1 MARVRFTANLARHVP
16 AGDLVATGTTVR
28 EVFDAIFAQRP
39 QMRSYLLDDQGGLR
53 HHVCCFVAGT
63 QITDR
68 RHLSDAVGPDDTVD
82 VIQALSGG

>member
-1 MARVRFTANLARHVP
+1 VVRVRFTANLARHVP
-16 AGDLVATGTTVR
+16 AGDLEVAGATVR
-28 EVFDAIFAQRP
+28 EVFEHIFAQRP
-39 QMRSYLLDDQGGLR
+39 QLRSYLLDDQGGLR

-68 RHLSDAVGPDDTVD
+68 RRLSDAVGPDDTID